1 MSISRSVAHCRLPVA
16 LLLAF
21 IAVMYAAEV
30 QGGRTAASLFPSV
43 HMNDTLNK
51 NASFVDSSDMQV
63 SCIRISQVDLHFSHP
78 MSAASVY
85 VDCGG
90 CSVSNVQLA
99 CPATEWIQGIVPAV
113 SDLVVEGNWKC
124 LVASG
129 AMLGPHTS
137 NSFVYMHSPTLPLY
151 PLSAT
156 CHCP

>member
-30 QGGRTAASLFPSV
+30 QGGRTAASLFPS
-43 HMNDTLNK
+43 
-51 NASFVDSSDMQV
+51 FVDSSDMQV
-63 SCIRISQVDLHFSHP
+63 PCIRISQVDLHFSHP

-99 CPATEWIQGIVPAV
+99 CPGTEWIQGIVPAV
-113 SDLVVEGNWKC
+113 SDLVVEGNGKC

-151 PLSAT
+151 PLPAAF
-156 CHCP
+156 HCP